1 MPWKWNGEIEG
12 QDKRFFFFC
21 LFKKKWDIKVFIY
34 KKMGDKFF
42 IFLKKVMIMWLKVP
56 WISPITFPHFVGV
69 TTIFLQIGTAF
80 WSFSKAKGGEHLSGS
95 YILAFIGIFLRGAK

>member
-1 MPWKWNGEIEG
+1 MPWKWNAETEG
-12 QDKRFFFFC
+12 QYKSSF

-56 WISPITFPHFVGV
+56 WISPITFPHFVGD
-69 TTIFLQIGTAF
+69 TAIFL
-80 WSFSKAKGGEHLSGS
+80 
-95 YILAFIGIFLRGAK
+95 

>member
-34 KKMGDKFF
+34 KKMGDKLF
-42 IFLKKVMIMWLKVP
+42 IF
-56 WISPITFPHFVGV
+56 
-69 TTIFLQIGTAF
+69 
-80 WSFSKAKGGEHLSGS
+80 
-95 YILAFIGIFLRGAK
+95 